1 LRVSLAFLFLLLQII
16 AFSLKVLAAAMCV
29 FVTNYKWLSVGLGV
43 CALLLTLSHVRWVG
57 DTNAASLLMLQL
69 AEA

>member
-1 LRVSLAFLFLLLQII
+1 LATAL
-16 AFSLKVLAAAMCV
+16 CV

-43 CALLLTLSHVRWVG
+43 CALLLTLSHIRWVG
-57 DTNAASLLMLQL
+57 GNNAASLHMLQL